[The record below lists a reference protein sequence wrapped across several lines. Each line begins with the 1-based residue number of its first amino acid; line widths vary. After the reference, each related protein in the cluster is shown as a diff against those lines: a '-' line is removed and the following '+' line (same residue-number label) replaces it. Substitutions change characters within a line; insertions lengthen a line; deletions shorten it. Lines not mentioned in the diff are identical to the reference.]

1 VKVSVYKG
9 PSWPWSHGSWIYNYL
24 CNQCLSPLMLCS
36 NLDLGEVYNIIWSSL
51 SVTCDRSMVSPVSS
65 IKKTDRHDILVTE
78 ILLKVALNTI
88 KQTVCRVRGLWCWM
102 PLSTIFQLYCDR
114 RVYWWRKPEYP
125 DKITNLL
132 QVTDELYYI
141 MLYRVH
147 LTMGGIRTHN
157 LSGDRHWLH
166 R

>member
-88 KQTVCRVRGLWCWM
+88 KQTVCRRIL
-102 PLSTIFQLYCDR
+102 PTESTFAYNSILIYI
-114 RVYWWRKPEYP
+114 YP
-125 DKITNLL
+125 WYIKIIEFNKLCF
-132 QVTDELYYI
+132 YYI
-141 MLYRVH
+141 ICIAIKDM
-147 LTMGGIRTHN
+147 
-157 LSGDRHWLH
+157 
-166 R
+166 